1 MHDVRLAIRSL
12 RSTPVVSLVAVLSLA
27 LGIGANTAIFSLVD
41 SLVLRTLP
49 VADPSRLVV
58 VNDAGVTSPGI
69 QSWTF
74 AIWDHIRQRAQ
85 PFDGAFAFGA
95 PRFNLAQ
102 DGEQQLV
109 DGLYVSGQ
117 YFSTLGVPALVGRTL
132 TEQDDVRGGGKDGP
146 VAVISY
152 AFWQRRFG
160 GAASAVGQTMAVER
174 VPFTIVGI
182 MPPEFFGSEIGR
194 AFDVAIPL
202 GTEPLIRGK
211 ESNLDRRSSW
221 WLTVMLRLKPGQSI
235 EKATAALR
243 GVQAQIR
250 EGAMPQDWLP
260 RLQAGFLK
268 EPFSLVP
275 GASGTSV
282 LRNRYQR
289 PLLTILVVVA
299 LVLLVACANIA
310 NLLLARA
317 TARRH
322 ELSVRLALG
331 APRWRLARQLLVE
344 TLVLS
349 MAGALLGL
357 VFAAWG
363 SRALVAQ
370 LSTQVNRVVLDLPLD
385 WRVMGFTMAVSVA
398 TALLFGTAPAF
409 RAARVDPAFALRATA
424 GRPIFTHRGILVRRS
439 LGEGGSSGLVIAQVA
454 LSLVLVVAAGLFVRS
469 FTGLTQVRLGF
480 DREQILVVNVNA
492 LRSRVDPSER
502 TALFQRLTD
511 AVAGVPGVV
520 RAAGSV
526 VTPVSNSTW
535 GFNVNVP
542 GAPELPERDRN
553 VLVNMVT
560 PGWFETYGTRL
571 IAGRDIDARDT
582 ATAPHVALVNEA
594 FVRRFFPGR
603 NAVGGTIEYPSG
615 TSQHTPPSL
624 IVGVVEDAVYRNL
637 REPIRPTLY
646 QPLAQYDA
654 TRFPLPSASI
664 SVRSAFAKASADKAG
679 GSPSQLSRSVAS
691 ALTSMDRDLAFTF
704 RPLADQ
710 INASLIQERIVAML
724 SGFFGGL
731 ALLLAALGLYGV
743 TSYAVSRRRAEIGI
757 RMALGAGP
765 SGVVRLVLT
774 RVTALVAIGV
784 AVGAGVSVWA
794 SKFVATLL
802 FGLEPRDP
810 ATLLGAAT
818 VLAAIGA
825 IAGWLPAY
833 RASRIDPAEVLRES

>member
-1 MHDVRLAIRSL
+1 MHDIRLAIRSL
-12 RSTPVVSLVAVLSLA
+12 RSTPVVSIVAALSLA

-41 SLVLRTLP
+41 SLVLRALP

-74 AIWDHIRQRAQ
+74 AIWDNIRQRAQ
-85 PFDGAFAFGA
+85 AFDGAFAFGA

-102 DGEQQLV
+102 GGEQQLV

-117 YFSTLGVPALVGRTL
+117 YFSTLGVPPLVGRTI

-160 GAASAVGQTMAVER
+160 GAANAIGQSIAVER

-202 GTEPLIRGK
+202 GTEPIIRGK

-235 EKATAALR
+235 ETATAALR
-243 GVQAQIR
+243 GMQAQIR

-344 TLVLS
+344 SLVLS

-357 VFAAWG
+357 AFAAWG

-370 LSTQVNRVVLDLPLD
+370 LSTQANRVVLDLPLD

-409 RAARVDPAFALRATA
+409 RAARVDPIDAIKEHGRSA
-424 GRPIFTHRGILVRRS
+424 GGDGRVSI
-439 LGEGGSSGLVIAQVA
+439 SSGLVIAQVA

-469 FTGLTQVRLGF
+469 FTGLANVRLGF

-492 LRSRVDPSER
+492 LRSRMDPGER
-502 TALFQRLTD
+502 AALFQRLTD
-511 AVAGVPGVV
+511 AVAAVPGVV

-560 PGWFETYGTRL
+560 PGWFATYGTRL
-571 IAGRDIDARDT
+571 LAGRDIDARDS

-615 TSQHTPPSL
+615 TSQQTPPSL
-624 IVGVVEDAVYRNL
+624 VVGVVEDAVYRNL

-646 QPLAQYDA
+646 QPLSQYDA
-654 TRFPLPSASI
+654 TRFPLASASI
-664 SVRSAFAKASADKAG
+664 SVRSAA
-679 GSPSQLSRSVAS
+679 GSPLQLTRSVAE
-691 ALTSMDRDLAFTF
+691 ALTGVDRDLAFTF
-704 RPLADQ
+704 RRLADQ
-710 INASLIQERIVAML
+710 INASLIQERMVAML

-757 RMALGAGP
+757 RMALGAAP

-810 ATLLGAAT
+810 ATLVGAAT

>member
-27 LGIGANTAIFSLVD
+27 LGIGANTAIFSLVN
-41 SLVLRTLP
+41 SLLLRTLP
-49 VADPSRLVV
+49 VADPGQLVV

-74 AIWDHIRQRAQ
+74 AIWDNIRQRST
-85 PFDGAFAFGA
+85 PFDGAFAWSSQ
-95 PRFNLAQ
+95 RFNLAKA
-102 DGEQQLV
+102 GEQQPV
-109 DGLYVSGQ
+109 DGMYVTGA
-117 YFSTLGVPALVGRTL
+117 YFATLGVPALIGRTI
-132 TEQDDVRGGGKDGP
+132 TEVDDVRGGGKDGP

-152 AFWQRRFG
+152 AFWRRQF
-160 GAASAVGQTMAVER
+160 GAAANAIGQSLVVER
-174 VPFTIVGI
+174 VPFTIVGVT
-182 MPPEFFGSEIGR
+182 PPEFAGSEIGR
-194 AFDVAIPL
+194 AFDIAVPL
-202 GTEPLIRGK
+202 GTEPLIRGQ
-211 ESNLDRRSSW
+211 ESNVDRRSSW
-221 WLTVMLRLKPGQSI
+221 WLTVMLRLKPGQSLD
-235 EKATAALR
+235 EGTAALR

-250 EGAMPQDWLP
+250 ESAMPQDWLP

-331 APRWRLARQLLVE
+331 ASRWRLARQLLVE
-344 TLVLS
+344 SLVLS
-349 MAGALLGL
+349 VIGALLGL

-363 SRALVAQ
+363 SRMLVGQ

-385 WRVMGFTMAVSVA
+385 WRVLGFTMAVSIA

-409 RAARVDPAFALRATA
+409 RAARVAPIDALKEHGRTA
-424 GRPIFTHRGILVRRS
+424 GADSRVSI
-439 LGEGGSSGLVIAQVA
+439 SSGLVIAQVA
-454 LSLVLVVAAGLFVRS
+454 VSLVLVVAAGLFVRTFGRLAS
-469 FTGLTQVRLGF
+469 VRLGF
-480 DREQILVVNVNA
+480 DSDRILVVGVNP
-492 LRSRVDPSER
+492 LRSRVEPAARAS
-502 TALFQRLTD
+502 LFQHLTD
-511 AVAGVPGVV
+511 EVAVLPGVMH
-520 RAAGSV
+520 AAGSV

-535 GFNVNVP
+535 GLNVNVP
-542 GAPELPERDRN
+542 GAPDVSERDRN
-553 VLVNMVT
+553 TLVNIVT
-560 PGWFETYGTRL
+560 PGWFATYGTRIL
-571 IAGRDIDARDT
+571 AGRDIDTRDS
-582 ATAPHVALVNEA
+582 ATAPHVALVNES

-603 NAVGGTIEYPSG
+603 TAIGGTIEFPGG
-615 TSQHTPPSL
+615 TSQRTPPSL
-624 IVGVVEDAVYRNL
+624 IIGIVEDAVYRTL
-637 REPIRPTLY
+637 REPVRPTLY
-646 QPLAQYDA
+646 QPVAQYDPS
-654 TRFPLPSASI
+654 RFPLPSFSI
-664 SVRSAFAKASADKAG
+664 SVRSAFAKAAADKAG
-679 GSPSQLSRSVAS
+679 GSPVELSHSVAE
-691 ALTSMDRDLAFTF
+691 ALTRVDRDLSFSF

-710 INASLIQERIVAML
+710 VKASLIQERMLAML

-757 RMALGAGP
+757 RMALGAAP

-794 SKFVATLL
+794 SRFVATLL
-802 FGLEPRDP
+802 FGLEPSDP
-810 ATLLGAAT
+810 ATLVSAA
-818 VLAAIGA
+818 VALAVIGA

>member
-1 MHDVRLAIRSL
+1 VHDIRLAIRSL
-12 RSTPVVSLVAVLSLA
+12 RSAPIVSIVAALSLA
-27 LGIGANTAIFSLVD
+27 LGIGANTAIFSLVN
-41 SLVLRTLP
+41 SLLLRSLP

-74 AIWDHIRQRAQ
+74 AIWDNIRQRSK
-85 PFDGAFAFGA
+85 PFDGAFAWSSQ
-95 PRFNLAQ
+95 RFNLAKA
-102 DGEQQLV
+102 GEQQPV
-109 DGLYVSGQ
+109 DGMYVTGA
-117 YFSTLGVPALVGRTL
+117 YFATLGVPALIGRTI
-132 TEQDDVRGGGKDGP
+132 TEADDVRGGGKDGP

-152 AFWQRRFG
+152 AFWQRQF
-160 GAASAVGQTMAVER
+160 GAAANAIGQSLVVER
-174 VPFTIVGI
+174 VLFTIVGVT
-182 MPPEFFGSEIGR
+182 PPEFVGSEIGR

-221 WLTVMLRLKPGQSI
+221 WLTVMLRLKPGQSLD
-235 EKATAALR
+235 AGTAALR

-250 EGAMPQDWLP
+250 ESAMPQDWLP
-260 RLQAGFLK
+260 RLQASFLK

-331 APRWRLARQLLVE
+331 AGRWRLARQLLVE
-344 TLVLS
+344 SLVLS
-349 MAGALLGL
+349 TIGALLGL
-357 VFAAWG
+357 LFAAWG

-385 WRVMGFTMAVSVA
+385 WRVMGFTIAVSMG

-409 RAARVDPAFALRATA
+409 RAARVAPIDALKEHGRTA
-424 GRPIFTHRGILVRRS
+424 GTDSRVSI
-439 LGEGGSSGLVIAQVA
+439 SSGLVIAQVA
-454 LSLVLVVAAGLFVRS
+454 LSLVLVVAAGLFMRT
-469 FTGLTQVRLGF
+469 FAGLASVRLGF
-480 DREQILVVNVNA
+480 DSDRILAVGVNA
-492 LRSRVDPSER
+492 LRSRVEPADRAS
-502 TALFQRLTD
+502 LFQRLAD
-511 AVAGVPGVV
+511 EVAALPGVMH
-520 RAAGSV
+520 AAGSV

-535 GFNVNVP
+535 GNNVNVP
-542 GAPELPERDRN
+542 GAPDMPDRDHN
-553 VLVNMVT
+553 SLVNIIT
-560 PGWFETYGTRL
+560 PGWFATYGTRIL
-571 IAGRDIDARDT
+571 AGRDIDARDS

-594 FVRRFFPGR
+594 FARRFFPGR
-603 NAVGGTIEYPSG
+603 TVIGGTIEFSRG
-615 TSQHTPPSL
+615 TSQQAPSML
-624 IVGVVEDAVYRNL
+624 IIGVVEDAVYRNL
-637 REPIRPTLY
+637 REPVGPTLY
-646 QPLAQYDA
+646 QPMAQYDPS
-654 TRFPLPSASI
+654 RFPLPSFSI
-664 SVRSAFAKASADKAG
+664 SVRAAA
-679 GSPSQLSRSVAS
+679 GSPLELSRSVAS
-691 ALTSMDRDLAFTF
+691 ARTSVDGDLAFTF

-710 INASLIQERIVAML
+710 INASLIQERMVAML

-731 ALLLAALGLYGV
+731 AMLLAALGLYGV

-757 RMALGAGP
+757 RMALGAAP
-765 SGVVRLVLT
+765 SGVVRLVLA

-794 SKFVATLL
+794 SRFVATLL

-810 ATLLGAAT
+810 ATLVGAAT
-818 VLAAIGA
+818 ILAAIGA

>member
-12 RSTPVVSLVAVLSLA
+12 RSTPVVSIVAALSLA
-27 LGIGANTAIFSLVD
+27 LGIGANTAIFSLVN
-41 SLVLRTLP
+41 SLLLRTLP
-49 VADPSRLVV
+49 VADPTRLVV
-58 VNDAGVTSPGI
+58 VNDAGVRSPGI

-74 AIWDHIRQRAQ
+74 AIWDNIRQRAQ
-85 PFDGAFAFGA
+85 AFDGAFAFGA

-102 DGEQQLV
+102 GGEQQLV

-117 YFSTLGVPALVGRTL
+117 YFSTLGVPPLLGRTI

-160 GAASAVGQTMAVER
+160 AANAVGQSIAVER

-202 GTEPLIRGK
+202 GTEPLIRGQ

-221 WLTVMLRLKPGQSI
+221 WLTVMLRLKPGQSLDDG
-235 EKATAALR
+235 TAALR
-243 GVQAQIR
+243 GVQSQIR
-250 EGAMPQDWLP
+250 ESAMPQDWLP

-344 TLVLS
+344 SLVLS

-363 SRALVAQ
+363 SRVLVAQ
-370 LSTQVNRVVLDLPLD
+370 LSTQVNRVVLELPLD

-409 RAARVDPAFALRATA
+409 RAARVDPIDAIKEHGRSA
-424 GRPIFTHRGILVRRS
+424 GGDGRVSI
-439 LGEGGSSGLVIAQVA
+439 SSGLVIAQVA

-492 LRSRVDPSER
+492 LRSRVDPAER

-560 PGWFETYGTRL
+560 PGWFATYGTRL
-571 IAGRDIDARDT
+571 LAGRDIDARDT
-582 ATAPHVALVNEA
+582 ATAPHVAVVNEA

-654 TRFPLPSASI
+654 TRLPLPSASI
-664 SVRSAFAKASADKAG
+664 SVRAAA
-679 GSPSQLSRSVAS
+679 GSPSLLSRSVAS

-710 INASLIQERIVAML
+710 INASLIQERMVAML

-743 TSYAVSRRRAEIGI
+743 TSYAVSRRHAEIGI
-757 RMALGAGP
+757 RIALGAAP

-810 ATLLGAAT
+810 ATLVSAAV
-818 VLAAIGA
+818 VLTAIGA
-825 IAGWLPAY
+825 IAGWVPAY

>member
-1 MHDVRLAIRSL
+1 MHDIRLAIRSL
-12 RSTPVVSLVAVLSLA
+12 RSTPVVTIVAALSLA

-74 AIWDHIRQRAQ
+74 AIWDNIRQRAHA
-85 PFDGAFAFGA
+85 FDGAFAFGA

-102 DGEQQLV
+102 GGEQQLV

-117 YFSTLGVPALVGRTL
+117 YFSTLGVPPLVGRTIS
-132 TEQDDVRGGGKDGP
+132 EQDDVRGGGKDGP

-160 GAASAVGQTMAVER
+160 GAANAVGQSILVER

-221 WLTVMLRLKPGQSI
+221 WLTVMLRLKPGQSFD
-235 EKATAALR
+235 AGTAALR

-250 EGAMPQDWLP
+250 ESAMPQDWLP

-331 APRWRLARQLLVE
+331 ASRWRLARQLLVE
-344 TLVLS
+344 SLVLS
-349 MAGALLGL
+349 TIGALLGL
-357 VFAAWG
+357 LFASWG

-370 LSTQVNRVVLDLPLD
+370 LSTQVNRVVLELPLD
-385 WRVMGFTMAVSVA
+385 WRVMGFTMAVSMA

-409 RAARVDPAFALRATA
+409 RAARVAPIDALKEHGRTA
-424 GRPIFTHRGILVRRS
+424 GADSRVSI
-439 LGEGGSSGLVIAQVA
+439 SSGLVIAQVA
-454 LSLVLVVAAGLFVRS
+454 LSLVLIVAAGLFVRT
-469 FTGLTQVRLGF
+469 FAGLANVRLGF
-480 DREQILVVNVNA
+480 DSDRILVVGVNA
-492 LRSRVDPSER
+492 LRSRVEPADRAS
-502 TALFQRLTD
+502 LFQRLAD
-511 AVAGVPGVV
+511 EVAALPGVLH
-520 RAAGSV
+520 AAGSV

-535 GFNVNVP
+535 GNNVNVP
-542 GAPELPERDRN
+542 GAPDMPERDHN
-553 VLVNMVT
+553 SLVNIIT
-560 PGWFETYGTRL
+560 PGWFATYGTRIL
-571 IAGRDIDARDT
+571 AGRDIDARDS
-582 ATAPHVALVNEA
+582 ATAPRVALVNEA

-603 NAVGGTIEYPSG
+603 TAVGGTIEFSRG
-615 TSQHTPPSL
+615 TSQQAPSML
-624 IVGVVEDAVYRNL
+624 IIGVVEDAVYRNL
-637 REPIRPTLY
+637 REPVGPTLY
-646 QPLAQYDA
+646 QPMAQYDPS
-654 TRFPLPSASI
+654 RFPLPSFSI
-664 SVRSAFAKASADKAG
+664 SVRSAFAKASADKAAG
-679 GSPSQLSRSVAS
+679 GSSAQLSRSVAE
-691 ALTSMDRDLAFTF
+691 ALTRVDRDLSFSF

-710 INASLIQERIVAML
+710 VKASLIQERMVAML

-757 RMALGAGP
+757 RMALGAAP

-794 SKFVATLL
+794 SRFVATLL

-810 ATLLGAAT
+810 ATLVSAAV

>member
-12 RSTPVVSLVAVLSLA
+12 RSTPVVSIVAALSLA
-27 LGIGANTAIFSLVD
+27 LGIGANTAIFSLVN
-41 SLVLRTLP
+41 SLLLRTLP
-49 VADPSRLVV
+49 VADPTRLVV

-74 AIWDHIRQRAQ
+74 AIWDNIRQRARA
-85 PFDGAFAFGA
+85 FDGAFAFGA

-102 DGEQQLV
+102 GGEQQLV

-117 YFSTLGVPALVGRTL
+117 YFATLGVPPLVGRTI

-160 GAASAVGQTMAVER
+160 GAANAVGQSIAVER

-221 WLTVMLRLKPGQSI
+221 WLTVMLRLKPGQSLDDG
-235 EKATAALR
+235 TAALR

-250 EGAMPQDWLP
+250 ESAMPQDWLP

-344 TLVLS
+344 SLVLS

-370 LSTQVNRVVLDLPLD
+370 LSTQVNRVVLELPLD

-409 RAARVDPAFALRATA
+409 RAARVDPIDAIKEH
-424 GRPIFTHRGILVRRS
+424 GRSP
-439 LGEGGSSGLVIAQVA
+439 GGDGRVSISNGLVIAQVA

-492 LRSRVDPSER
+492 LRSRVDPAER

-560 PGWFETYGTRL
+560 PGWFATYGTRL
-571 IAGRDIDARDT
+571 LAGRDIDARDT
-582 ATAPHVALVNEA
+582 ATAPHVAVVNEA

-664 SVRSAFAKASADKAG
+664 SVRAAA
-679 GSPSQLSRSVAS
+679 GSPTLLSRSVAS

-710 INASLIQERIVAML
+710 INASLIQERMVAML

-743 TSYAVSRRRAEIGI
+743 TSYAVSRRHAEIGI
-757 RMALGAGP
+757 RMALGAAP

-784 AVGAGVSVWA
+784 AVGAGLSVWA

-810 ATLLGAAT
+810 ATLVSAAV

-833 RASRIDPAEVLRES
+833 RASRIDPAKVLRES

>member
-1 MHDVRLAIRSL
+1 MHDIRLAIRSL
-12 RSTPVVSLVAVLSLA
+12 RATPIVSIVAVLSLA
-27 LGIGANTAIFSLVD
+27 LGIGANTAIFSLVN
-41 SLVLRTLP
+41 SLLLRTLP
-49 VADPSRLVV
+49 VAQPGRLIV
-58 VNDAGVTSPGI
+58 VNEANTPFGGST
-69 QSWTF
+69 WTY
-74 AIWDHIRQRAQ
+74 AIWDNIRQRSQA
-85 PFDGAFAFGA
+85 FDGAFAWSST
-95 PRFNLAQ
+95 RFNLAQ
-102 DGEQQLV
+102 GGEQKPV
-109 DGLYVSGQ
+109 DGMYVSGQ
-117 YFSTLGVPALVGRTL
+117 YFTALGVPALVGRTII
-132 TEQDDVRGGGKDGP
+132 EDDDTRGGGKDGA

-152 AFWQRRFG
+152 AFWQRQFG
-160 GAASAVGQTMAVER
+160 GTADAVGQTLVVER

-182 MPPEFFGSEIGR
+182 TPPEFFGSEIGR

-235 EKATAALR
+235 ETATAALR
-243 GVQAQIR
+243 GMQPQIR

-268 EPFSLVP
+268 EPFALAP
-275 GASGTSV
+275 AATGTSS
-282 LRNRYQR
+282 LRFPYQR

-344 TLVLS
+344 SVVLS

-363 SRALVAQ
+363 SQALVAQ
-370 LSTQVNRVVLDLPLD
+370 LSTQTNRVVLDLPLD

-409 RAARVDPAFALRATA
+409 RAARVDPIDAIKEHGRSA
-424 GRPIFTHRGILVRRS
+424 GGDGRVSI
-439 LGEGGSSGLVIAQVA
+439 SSGLVIAQVA

-469 FTGLTQVRLGF
+469 FTALTQVRLGF

-492 LRSRVDPSER
+492 LRSRVNPAER

-560 PGWFETYGTRL
+560 PGWFATYGTRL

-615 TSQHTPPSL
+615 TSQQSPPSL
-624 IVGVVEDAVYRNL
+624 VVGVVEDAVYRNL

-646 QPLAQYDA
+646 QPLSQYDA
-654 TRFPLPSASI
+654 TRFPLASASI
-664 SVRSAFAKASADKAG
+664 SVRSAAG
-679 GSPSQLSRSVAS
+679 SSLQLTRGVAS
-691 ALTSMDRDLAFTF
+691 ALTPSIAIS
-704 RPLADQ
+704 P
-710 INASLIQERIVAML
+710 S
-724 SGFFGGL
+724 
-731 ALLLAALGLYGV
+731 
-743 TSYAVSRRRAEIGI
+743 
-757 RMALGAGP
+757 P
-765 SGVVRLVLT
+765 SGNWPT
-774 RVTALVAIGV
+774 RST
-784 AVGAGVSVWA
+784 
-794 SKFVATLL
+794 
-802 FGLEPRDP
+802 R
-810 ATLLGAAT
+810 
-818 VLAAIGA
+818 
-825 IAGWLPAY
+825 
-833 RASRIDPAEVLRES
+833 R

>member
-1 MHDVRLAIRSL
+1 MHDVRLAMRSL
-12 RSTPVVSLVAVLSLA
+12 RATPVVSLVAVLSLA
-27 LGIGANTAIFSLVD
+27 LGIGANTAIFSLVN

-58 VNDAGVTSPGI
+58 VNDASVTSPGI

-74 AIWDHIRQRAQ
+74 AIWDNIRQRAQ

-160 GAASAVGQTMAVER
+160 GAANAVGQAIAVER

-235 EKATAALR
+235 ETATAALR
-243 GVQAQIR
+243 GVQAHIR

-344 TLVLS
+344 SLVLS

-385 WRVMGFTMAVSVA
+385 WRVIGFTMAVSVA

-409 RAARVDPAFALRATA
+409 RAARVDPIDAIKEHGRSA
-424 GRPIFTHRGILVRRS
+424 GGDGRVS
-439 LGEGGSSGLVIAQVA
+439 VSSGLVIAQVA

-469 FTGLTQVRLGF
+469 FAGLTQVRLGF

-492 LRSRVDPSER
+492 LRSRVDPAER

-553 VLVNMVT
+553 VLMNMVT
-560 PGWFETYGTRL
+560 PGWFATYGTRL
-571 IAGRDIDARDT
+571 LAGRDIDGRDT
-582 ATAPHVALVNEA
+582 ATAPHVAVVNEA

-664 SVRSAFAKASADKAG
+664 SVRAAA
-679 GSPSQLSRSVAS
+679 GSPSQLSRSVSS
-691 ALTSMDRDLAFTF
+691 ALTSVDRDLAFTF

-710 INASLIQERIVAML
+710 INASLIQERMVAML

-731 ALLLAALGLYGV
+731 ALLLAVLGLYGV

-757 RMALGAGP
+757 RIALGAAP

-810 ATLLGAAT
+810 ATLVSAAV

-833 RASRIDPAEVLRES
+833 RASRIDPAEVLRSE